1 MSSSRPARLR
11 RRERAVAQ
19 IEIVAARFEI
29 NDDIAARQRC
39 PYRRHDTPL
48 VLDPGRH
55 KTQAADHQA
64 RPQLQTR
71 PAPRPRL
78 PTPAPCGAD
87 PWFELACGPAGRS
100 RSETVDLT

>member
-1 MSSSRPARLR
+1 MSSSRRLGVR

-29 NDDIAARQRC
+29 NDDIAARHRC
-39 PYRRHDTPL
+39 PTSLPDIAARQGAATTRHAG
-48 VLDPGRH
+48 VDPRRH

-71 PAPRPRL
+71 PAP
-78 PTPAPCGAD
+78 PAATTD
-87 PWFELACGPAGRS
+87 TSAVR
-100 RSETVDLT
+100 R